1 MTHSL
6 EDNWDFK
13 KKFTETGA
21 ISSSVNPA
29 LRVLQPEPTPVIRG
43 PQ

>member
-6 EDNWDFK
+6 EDSWDLK
-13 KKFTETGA
+13 KKFTETGKK
-21 ISSSVNPA
+21 SSSVNPA
-29 LRVLQPEPTPVIRG
+29 LRVLQSESTPVIRG

>member
-1 MTHSL
+1 MIHRL

-13 KKFTETGA
+13 KKFTEIGK

-29 LRVLQPEPTPVIRG
+29 LRVLQSEPTPVIRG